1 MARLWSARPPREG
14 GPRGSRAPA
23 LLLAVALFW
32 ALAAPI
38 SDVPLY
44 RLYGAG
50 FPHHLPVEYPGLA
63 GVVFALPRLLPVPYA
78 WGFMAL
84 TAAAFLLLLRV
95 GRRCPNLP
103 EGWSPRLITYV
114 ALGLAA
120 VLLTRFDLLPALTVL
135 LAVER
140 ARAGRFRA
148 AWAWALVGALLKVFP
163 LLLLPGFLL
172 AERRA
177 TGRVPWVRT
186 AASAAGLG
194 LVAALQS
201 WWAPGSLLRPLAYEI
216 HRGFELSSVP
226 GTLTLL
232 LSPTHVRY
240 ASAYGTHQIY
250 GPAHNGIAVLL
261 AVATLAG
268 LAWAWFHA
276 GRGTMPV
283 EAVALAVVS
292 VAVLTDK
299 ALAPQ
304 YLLWLAP
311 LWAYWAPRRSWLLA
325 AALTTLVFPIFFL
338 VAGYTGSFYADTIVA
353 GVRNAV
359 LLAGTAAWAAE
370 GLRTRWAERA
380 TCPAVVPDASEVV
393 PCPIA

>member
-23 LLLAVALFW
+23 LLLTVALFW

-44 RLYGAG
+44 RLYAAG

-63 GVVFALPRLLPVPYA
+63 GVVFALPRLLPLPYV

-84 TAAAFLLLLRV
+84 MAAAFLVLLRI
-95 GRRCPNLP
+95 GRRSPGLP
-103 EGWSPRLITYV
+103 EGWSQRFVTYI
-114 ALGLAA
+114 ALGVVG
-120 VLLTRFDLLPALTVL
+120 VLVTRFDVLPAIAVL

-140 ARAGRFRA
+140 ARAGRWRA
-148 AWAWALVGALLKVFP
+148 AWAWALLGALLKVFP
-163 LLLLPGFLL
+163 ILLLPGFLL
-172 AERRA
+172 AERRS
-177 TGRVPWVRT
+177 TGRVPWARA

-201 WWAPGSLLRPLAYEI
+201 WWAPGTLLRPLGYEL

-232 LSPTHVRY
+232 LSPSHVHY

-250 GPAHNGIAVLL
+250 GAGHNAIALL
-261 AVATLAG
+261 MAVATVAG
-268 LAWAWFHA
+268 LVWAWFHA

-283 EAVALAVVS
+283 EAVALAVLS
-292 VAVLTDK
+292 VAVLADK

-311 LWAYWAPRRSWLLA
+311 LWAYWAPRRAWLLGA
-325 AALTTLVFPIFFL
+325 GLTTLVFPVVFL

-359 LLAGTAAWAAE
+359 LLAGTAAWAVE

-380 TCPAVVPDASEVV
+380 TCPAVLPDAPEVV